1 MVYRAKRALPRGRWR
16 ESVRDRFLGWLLD
29 AGIQLHEG
37 QRWLLERRYKEKYI
51 IAGRRYGKSEYLAI
65 EIIAHLIE
73 MRSMGIEPKIRL
85 VAPRHDQIRATVDA
99 LERDARMLGLSW
111 DDKTRDTTDPRVIV
125 DGVEVALRVANS
137 QEAHRSAHATLL
149 CLDEVRDIDETVF
162 REAMRAMLLDYDG
175 HVVFA
180 TSARGWSWFV
190 HRAVEKGIRVREE
203 GFMWGENDLYR
214 DEVPGE
220 AAWLQAPSWM
230 NPFIPKADIQEMW
243 NDEYKISPAVARQ
256 ELGAA
261 ILRDYG
267 HPFPHPPIQDT
278 IDKNDPTW
286 RYGLW
291 VVGADY
297 GASAAMAA
305 IWVCKGLN
313 GKYYVDREVYV
324 DNTTDSSQQMR
335 LIVDKGVTKDMW
347 IVADKS
353 IWNRDVRGAIVQHW
367 RKAARDLLGFD
378 VRIVPATGE
387 AKLRSVQQD
396 PTRKPPGLRAH
407 MLALL
412 REKLAH
418 GEIIVRPDGC
428 PNLMHEIV
436 HATAV
441 PGKYLDI
448 TKPDHAIMALAY
460 AIDFLDPIPT
470 PKIRSFD
477 DVGIQAWLDERL
489 REEFTPRETVQTHSR
504 MFDWAPLPNAP
515 EAGDIPYREQPDN
528 EIWIDGWGEPL

>member
-1 MVYRAKRALPRGRWR
+1 MKVYRAKRALPRGRWR

-51 IAGRRYGKSEYLAI
+51 IAGRRYGKSEYLAV
-65 EIIAHLIE
+65 EIIAHLVE
-73 MRSMGIEPKIRL
+73 MRMMGIEPKIRL

-111 DDKTRDTTDPRVIV
+111 EDKTRDTTDPRVIV
-125 DGVEVALRVANS
+125 DGVEIALRVANS

-149 CLDEVRDIDETVF
+149 CLDEVRDIHENVF

-190 HRAVEKGIRVREE
+190 HRAMEKGIRVKEE
-203 GFMWGENDLYR
+203 GFMWGENEIYR
-214 DEVPGE
+214 DEVPNE
-220 AAWLQAPSWM
+220 VAWLQAPSWM
-230 NPFIPKADIQEMW
+230 NPFIPKKDIYEMW
-243 NDEYKISPAVARQ
+243 KDEYRISPSIARQ

-267 HPFPHPPIQDT
+267 HPFPHPPIYDAVNKA
-278 IDKNDPTW
+278 DLNW

-291 VVGADY
+291 VIGADY

-324 DNTTDSSQQMR
+324 DNTTDSTQQMR
-335 LIVDKGVTKDMW
+335 LIAERGVTKDMW
-347 IVADKS
+347 IIADKS
-353 IWNRDVRGAIVQHW
+353 IWNRDVRGPIVQHW
-367 RKAARDLLGFD
+367 RKAAREILGFEP
-378 VRIVPATGE
+378 RIVPATGE

-418 GEIIVRPDGC
+418 EEIIINRDQC
-428 PNLMHEIV
+428 PNLVHEITN
-436 HATAV
+436 AQAV

-448 TKPDHAIMALAY
+448 AKPDHAIMALAY

-477 DVGIQAWLDERL
+477 DVGVRAWLEERL
-489 REEFTPRETVQTHSR
+489 REESKPVEPDETAGR
-504 MFDWAPLPNAP
+504 IFDWTPLRNAP
-515 EAGDIPYREQPDN
+515 ESESIPYREPSAN
-528 EIWIDGWGEPL
+528 EIWID